1 MPMASDIFS
10 LMAISNIA
18 LSLTKWRKGLE
29 KGLSDYR
36 ADESEPFKVNGDVVS
51 WRLEFIGYVSQ
62 QYTAKTVKGQRQP
75 VKAYEQIIKRAP
87 KLIERELIKKFSTL
101 PAGTNYNLGEIPY
114 LHSVVPLSQSA
125 NAPIFDLKARD
136 GVVGSHFAKVDDAKK
151 IYEKIACNLI
161 ANIRRK
167 S

>member
-1 MPMASDIFS
+1 M
-10 LMAISNIA
+10 
-18 LSLTKWRKGLE
+18 
-29 KGLSDYR
+29 
-36 ADESEPFKVNGDVVS
+36 
-51 WRLEFIGYVSQ
+51 
-62 QYTAKTVKGQRQP
+62 
-75 VKAYEQIIKRAP
+75 
-87 KLIERELIKKFSTL
+87 KFSTL

-151 IYEKIACNLI
+151 IYEKIASNLI